1 MSFICGIT
9 ENEAPVEEDKEARR
23 YEERSAKAQ
32 EIIGTVKF
40 RYLHHWVRYSDY
52 LILHPNLSIHCNWVL
67 PLRLIQLSR
76 PHFVYLTIVLVVMPD
91 FASLVGNPS

>member
-40 RYLHHWVRYSDY
+40 RYLHHSVRY
-52 LILHPNLSIHCNWVL
+52 
-67 PLRLIQLSR
+67 
-76 PHFVYLTIVLVVMPD
+76 
-91 FASLVGNPS
+91 